1 VFGSFKLKFQALA
14 GYLWSFA
21 FFFWRKE
28 ITKIFKFTLQFP
40 SYDKAPCMAR
50 PALFVSGL
58 ADTLVPPRMMTILSQ
73 RCGSIYKQLLCF
85 ETGSHNET
93 WTCPGYYHALN
104 TFLQDLRSRSHGT
117 VAQSAPMPRPP
128 APDQDTL

>member
-1 VFGSFKLKFQALA
+1 M
-14 GYLWSFA
+14 
-21 FFFWRKE
+21 
-28 ITKIFKFTLQFP
+28 LQFP

-104 TFLQDLRSRSHGT
+104 TFLQDLRSRSHGS